1 MNTHEHIEELAELY
15 ALGALDDA
23 ERASVLAHVHSCSA
37 CAQRLGQAE
46 AVIAELTPEMEPP
59 ASLDVRVRHAFT
71 RQRRVVP
78 MRWQSLVAAAFII
91 GLLPG
96 LIFAALYK
104 PAVPFQADRDRAI
117 AAMVN
122 SHFSHAQFTALTPDA
137 PKAKVLYGHGARWR
151 FFVAQSTHAY
161 AVQAQTPRGTSIIGT
176 LHVSGGAAELF
187 VPQSDARIY
196 VLLDGTRPVA
206 RVTLPAR

>member
-23 ERASVLAHVHSCSA
+23 ERASVQAHVHSCAA

-59 ASLDVRVRHAFT
+59 ASLDVRVRQAFT
-71 RQRRVVP
+71 PQPRVAP
-78 MRWQSLVAAAFII
+78 MRWQGLVAAAFVI

-96 LIFAALYK
+96 LIFAALYR
-104 PAVPFQADRDRAI
+104 PAAPFQADRDRAI

-137 PKAKVLYGHGARWR
+137 PKAKVLYGRGAQWR
-151 FFVAQSTHAY
+151 FFVAQSTRAY
-161 AVQAQTPRGTSIIGT
+161 AVQAQNANGTSVIAT
-176 LHVSGGAAELF
+176 LHVSGDAAELF
-187 VPQSDARIY
+187 VPQSDARVY
-196 VLLDGTRPVA
+196 VLLDGSRPVA
-206 RVTLPAR
+206 RVTLTR